1 MEIKRL
7 DASPYLLDGEKVE
20 VKITTK
26 KSNFNFIQTIICY
39 VTWLLTLVGD
49 VFLLG
54 MTKTLSESLQNVT
67 TFLLPILIVLLVVH
81 FVPFGFWL
89 VFILQGKQKQN
100 EKWYAV
106 TNKRILVI
114 EGDSIKNVTFIN
126 LNDVTSFKTGKNSI
140 NLAVGKTD
148 ITLGCI
154 DNPEQ
159 IAQKLAQ
166 VFSDNSEEEALP
178 IPEEVGTADKEA
190 FISKPAENSE
200 NQEQATE
207 ESKEES
213 AEEANQPSNE
223 DIEEIAEN
231 KQLDCTDNDNNGNE

>member
-7 DASPYLLDGEKVE
+7 DASPFLLDGEKVE

-67 TFLLPILIVLLVVH
+67 TFLLPILIALLVVH

-190 FISKPAENSE
+190 FISKPLENSE
-200 NQEQATE
+200 NQEQAPE
-207 ESKEES
+207 ESNEEW

>member
-7 DASPYLLDGEKVE
+7 DASPFLLDGEKVE

-190 FISKPAENSE
+190 FISKPVENSE

-207 ESKEES
+207 ESKEEW

-223 DIEEIAEN
+223 DIEEIAEK

>member
-7 DASPYLLDGEKVE
+7 DATPFLLEGERVE

-39 VTWLLTLVGD
+39 ATWLLTLLGD

-106 TNKRILVI
+106 TNKRIFVI

-126 LNDVTSFKTGKNSI
+126 LNDVTSFKTGKDSV
-140 NLAVGKTD
+140 NLAVGKEY
-148 ITLGCI
+148 ITLGGI
-154 DNPEQ
+154 EKPEL
-159 IAQKLAQ
+159 IAEKLAK
-166 VFSDNSEEEALP
+166 VFNDNNNEEDSLPVPEEVETADKTAFISNAEENQALAEADVAEETSSEEEIAQPLD
-178 IPEEVGTADKEA
+178 EEC
-190 FISKPAENSE
+190 
-200 NQEQATE
+200 E
-207 ESKEES
+207 ESDDKDGE
-213 AEEANQPSNE
+213 
-223 DIEEIAEN
+223 
-231 KQLDCTDNDNNGNE
+231 

>member
-7 DASPYLLDGEKVE
+7 DASPFLLDGEKVE

-190 FISKPAENSE
+190 FISKPVENSE
-200 NQEQATE
+200 NQEQAPE
-207 ESKEES
+207 ESKEEL
-213 AEEANQPSNE
+213 AEETNQPSNE
-223 DIEEIAEN
+223 NIEEIAEK

>member
-7 DASPYLLDGEKVE
+7 DASPFLLDGEKVE

-207 ESKEES
+207 ESNEEW

-223 DIEEIAEN
+223 DIEEVAEN

>member
-7 DASPYLLDGEKVE
+7 DASPFLLDGEKVE

-190 FISKPAENSE
+190 FISKPVENSE

>member
-114 EGDSIKNVTFIN
+114 EGDAIKNVTFIN

-190 FISKPAENSE
+190 FISKPIENSE

-207 ESKEES
+207 ESNEES
-213 AEEANQPSNE
+213 ADKTNQPSNE

-231 KQLDCTDNDNNGNE
+231 KQLDCTDNDNNSNE

>member
-190 FISKPAENSE
+190 FISKPIENSE
-200 NQEQATE
+200 NQEQAPE
-207 ESKEES
+207 ESKEEL
-213 AEEANQPSNE
+213 AEETNPATK
-223 DIEEIAEN
+223 I
-231 KQLDCTDNDNNGNE
+231 

>member
-67 TFLLPILIVLLVVH
+67 TFLLPILILLLVVH

-190 FISKPAENSE
+190 FISKPIENSE

>member
-7 DASPYLLDGEKVE
+7 DASPFLLDGEKVE
-20 VKITTK
+20 VKITAK

-114 EGDSIKNVTFIN
+114 EGDSINNVTFIN

-190 FISKPAENSE
+190 FISKPVENSE
-200 NQEQATE
+200 NQDQDTE
-207 ESKEES
+207 ESKEEL

-223 DIEEIAEN
+223 DIEEVAEN

>member
-7 DASPYLLDGEKVE
+7 DASPFLLDGEKVE
-20 VKITTK
+20 VKITAK

-39 VTWLLTLVGD
+39 ATWLLTLVGD

-67 TFLLPILIVLLVVH
+67 TFLLPILILLLVVH

-190 FISKPAENSE
+190 FISKPIENSE
-200 NQEQATE
+200 NQEQAPE
-207 ESKEES
+207 ESNEEW

>member
-7 DASPYLLDGEKVE
+7 DASPFLLDGEKVE

-67 TFLLPILIVLLVVH
+67 TFLLPILILLLVVH

-190 FISKPAENSE
+190 FISKPVENSE
-200 NQEQATE
+200 NQEQDTE

>member
-7 DASPYLLDGEKVE
+7 DASPFLLDGEKVE
-20 VKITTK
+20 VKITAK

-190 FISKPAENSE
+190 FISKPVENSE

-207 ESKEES
+207 ESKEEW

-223 DIEEIAEN
+223 DIEEIAE
-231 KQLDCTDNDNNGNE
+231 KQLDSTDNDNNGNE